1 MSSLNKLIARLG
13 VPVRNERLFLAA
25 ITHSSF
31 LNERP
36 QEGDLMSNER
46 LEFLGDCILNYIA
59 GALVFER
66 FPDRGEG
73 DLSEL
78 RATLVRTSS
87 LAAFARQFDL
97 GSYIRLSK
105 GEETGGA
112 RKREALLADTF
123 EALIAAVYLDS
134 GLEAVRTLIV
144 PIFEQRLETVNP
156 NALRLDYRSMLQ
168 ERIQA
173 ERSITPRYI
182 TIAERGPDHQRQYT
196 IEVLCGEQRLG
207 IGEGHSKQAA
217 AQMAAQAALHYL
229 DKS

>member
-1 MSSLNKLIARLG
+1 MPSLNKLIERLG
-13 VPVRNERLFLAA
+13 IPVHNQRLFLAA
-25 ITHSSF
+25 LTHSSF
-31 LNERP
+31 LNEHP

-46 LEFLGDCILNYIA
+46 LEFLGDAVLNYVA

-87 LAAFARQFDL
+87 LAAFARNFDL
-97 GSYIRLSK
+97 GAYIRLNK
-105 GEETGGA
+105 GEEAGGA

-134 GLEAVRTLIV
+134 GMETVRVLAL
-144 PIFEQRLETVNP
+144 PLFEQRLESVNP

-173 ERSITPRYI
+173 ERGITPLYI
-182 TIAERGPDHQRQYT
+182 TIAERGPDHKREYT
-196 IEVLCGEQRLG
+196 IEVLCGQERLG

-217 AQMAAQAALHYL
+217 AQAAAQAALMYL
-229 DKS
+229 DKA

>member
-1 MSSLNKLIARLG
+1 
-13 VPVRNERLFLAA
+13 
-25 ITHSSF
+25 
-31 LNERP
+31 
-36 QEGDLMSNER
+36 
-46 LEFLGDCILNYIA
+46 
-59 GALVFER
+59 
-66 FPDRGEG
+66 
-73 DLSEL
+73 
-78 RATLVRTSS
+78 
-87 LAAFARQFDL
+87 
-97 GSYIRLSK
+97 
-105 GEETGGA
+105 
-112 RKREALLADTF
+112 
-123 EALIAAVYLDS
+123 
-134 GLEAVRTLIV
+134 V